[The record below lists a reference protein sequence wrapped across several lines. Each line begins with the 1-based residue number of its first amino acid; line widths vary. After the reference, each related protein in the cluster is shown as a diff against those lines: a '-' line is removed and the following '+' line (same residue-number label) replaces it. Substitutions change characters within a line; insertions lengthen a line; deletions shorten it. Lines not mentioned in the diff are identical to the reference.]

1 MRALLDTCVI
11 IDALQKREPF
21 CENAQTIFLLSANRL
36 FDGWISAKS
45 VTDIYYLTHRQTH
58 SDAETRNILSR
69 LFVLFDILDTAGLD
83 CRQAISSN
91 VSDYEDAVMIETARR
106 TGMDCIVTRNEKI
119 MHMLTFQYTRQRHLS
134 HCFHQKKKQ
143 ISKIGQNPS
152 DLPAHHNDTR
162 HSPVR

>member
-91 VSDYEDAVMIETARR
+91 VSDYEDAVMWTCEERFRFA
-106 TGMDCIVTRNEKI
+106 G
-119 MHMLTFQYTRQRHLS
+119 
-134 HCFHQKKKQ
+134 
-143 ISKIGQNPS
+143 
-152 DLPAHHNDTR
+152 
-162 HSPVR
+162 

>member
-91 VSDYEDAVMIETARR
+91 VSDYKDAVMIETVRR
-106 TGMDCIVTRNEKI
+106 TGMDCIVTRNEKDYAHADI
-119 MHMLTFQYTRQRHLS
+119 PVYTPEAFIALLS
-134 HCFHQKKKQ
+134 SEEETDF
-143 ISKIGQNPS
+143 
-152 DLPAHHNDTR
+152 
-162 HSPVR
+162 

>member
-58 SDAETRNILSR
+58 SDADTRNILSR

-106 TGMDCIVTRNEKI
+106 TGMDCIVTRNEKDYAHADI
-119 MHMLTFQYTRQRHLS
+119 PVYTPEAFIALLS
-134 HCFHQKKKQ
+134 SEEETDF
-143 ISKIGQNPS
+143 
-152 DLPAHHNDTR
+152 
-162 HSPVR
+162 